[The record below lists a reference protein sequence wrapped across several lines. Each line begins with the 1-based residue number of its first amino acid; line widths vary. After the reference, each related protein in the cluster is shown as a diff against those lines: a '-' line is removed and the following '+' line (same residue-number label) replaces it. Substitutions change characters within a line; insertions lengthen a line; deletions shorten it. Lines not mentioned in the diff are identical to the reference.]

1 MATSFAALGLTD
13 RLVET
18 VAARGYDA
26 PTPIQAALLPPL
38 LAGRDAIG
46 QAPTGTGKT
55 AAFTLPMLQH
65 LGEGTGTLRAIV
77 LTPTR
82 ELAKQVA
89 DAVYTYG
96 QRLGVRVLPIYGGT
110 SYGKQVRRLRK
121 GTDVVVGTPGRVL
134 DLLRKGALDLSRV
147 THAVLDEADEM
158 LSMGFIDDIEAILGA
173 TPSDR
178 QTAFFSATLSRDFER
193 LAARHLSNPA
203 TGRVETSDRLA
214 DAIEQRYYVVSK
226 RRRLDALQTLLE
238 VEDVESA
245 IVFARTRAETFE
257 MAEALMQAGYRAGA
271 LNGEMDQSA
280 RTAMLARFR
289 DRRIQ
294 VLVGTNVA
302 ARGLDI
308 DHVSHVVNMGLPRDP
323 EVYVHRIGRTGRAGA
338 TGTALTLVSHHHRG
352 QIRKVERYTKQTIAE
367 ATLPTAAELEDHR
380 DARLQT
386 DLAARLEEGGDCT
399 REYAIVADLV
409 EQGYGPLAIAAAA
422 LKAARGE
429 APSLHAGDGAPPA
442 GSRNSNS
449 HDPSSHDHNSHEDGM
464 VRLRLDIGHKHGTRP
479 GQVVGALAGGAGMPG
494 KVIGRID
501 IHQRHTL
508 VDVPQQYAGQVRA
521 QSGTYRIGNRKHV
534 EVA

>member
-1 MATSFAALGLTD
+1 MASPTSFAALGLAD
-13 RLVET
+13 RLAAT

-65 LGEGTGTLRAIV
+65 LGEGTGTLRGLV

-110 SYGKQVRRLRK
+110 SYGKQIRRLKK

-173 TPSDR
+173 TPEGR

-193 LAARHLSNPA
+193 LAARHLTDPA
-203 TGRVETSDRLA
+203 TGRVEASDRLA

-257 MAEALMQAGYRAGA
+257 LAEALMQAGYRAGA

-294 VLVGTNVA
+294 ILVGTNVA

-308 DHVSHVVNMGLPRDP
+308 DHVSHVINVGLPRDP

-338 TGTALTLVSHHHRG
+338 TGTALTLVAHHHRG
-352 QIRKVERYTKQTIAE
+352 QIRKVERYTKQSIAE
-367 ATLPTAAELEDHR
+367 ATLPTAAELADHR
-380 DARLQT
+380 DARLRA
-386 DLAARLEEGGDCT
+386 DLAARLEAAGDCT

-429 APSLHAGDGAPPA
+429 APGLGADAPDEAPAHAGDGAPPA
-442 GSRNSNS
+442 HA
-449 HDPSSHDHNSHEDGM
+449 HDSHEDGM

-501 IHQRHTL
+501 IHPRHTL
-508 VDVPQQYAGQVRA
+508 VDVPERYAGQVRA